1 MKTSGLNKRRWLQPD
16 KLYKKKF
23 SSIVSAVLLILLT
36 SVVGKAQNVTVT
48 GHISNEAKQP
58 VPQASVVVKGTT
70 NGVSANDNGDFKIS
84 APGNGTLVI
93 SSVGYTD
100 QEVDVKN
107 RTSITVT
114 LSNQATTMNEVV
126 VIGYGNQRKEAVT
139 GSVASMSGEKLR
151 EVPSANVT
159 DALQGRLPGVEMAS
173 TSSQPGAAMQIRI
186 RGTRSLTASNDPL
199 IVLDGIPFAGSISDI
214 DPNIVKSIDILKDA
228 SATAIYG
235 SRGANGVILVT
246 TFKGTKGQ
254 KARISYNSYFG
265 LKKVFAKYPM
275 MNGPQ
280 FIALRKAAGK
290 FTNGVD
296 ESDSINT
303 DWQDLFYR
311 TGIVTNHD
319 LNVSGGTEKGNYNFG
334 VGYYH
339 DEAVIPTQ
347 QYTRFSLHGSL
358 DQDVGKYI
366 RVDFSTNNNYSI
378 TEGTQVGLY
387 GVLSMSPLAS
397 PYNADGSWKRTV
409 KMPLDE
415 QWVYTRDIVDSLKD
429 QWLSQTKAYGSY
441 NSIYGEVKIP
451 GVNGLKYRINV
462 GLNFRQSNGGSY
474 TAAGIGSSNPET
486 PSTASISNALT
497 TSWTIENLLTYDHTF
512 NGKHQINA
520 VALYSTEQSKYNSS
534 YVAAKDI
541 PSDAFQYYNLGRANG
556 EITVDPN
563 NQGYSVSG
571 LMSWMGRVMYSYD
584 GRYMVSATLRSDASS
599 RLAPGH
605 QWHTYPA
612 VSAGWNI
619 GNESFMKDV
628 TVINMLKLR
637 VGYGQTSNQAVDPYK
652 TLGLLSTTPYNF
664 GNTNYATGYYVSQL
678 PNPSLGWEYSE
689 TWNYGLDFA
698 LLNNRLSGTIEYYVT
713 NTNNI
718 LQNVNLPA
726 TSGVNSYT
734 ANIGKTQNK
743 GLELSLNGV
752 ILQNK
757 SGWTWEAGV
766 NIYGNRNKLVQ
777 LASGSQ
783 QDVNNWWFVGHPIN
797 VIYDYQKIG
806 LWQEK
811 DPYLNILEPGGN
823 AGMIKVK
830 YTGGFNPDGT
840 PVRAIGP
847 DDRQIMSVDPKFQGG
862 FNTRV
867 AYKGFDLSAVGVFTN
882 GGILISTIYSSAG
895 YLNLLS
901 GRRGNVNVDY
911 WTPENTGAGYP
922 KPGGIASGD
931 NPKYGSTLGYF
942 SASYL
947 KIRTIS
953 LGYNFSRSNWV
964 KKAGISNLR
973 LYVTAQNPFVFF
985 SPFHSETGLDP
996 ETNSYGDQNS
1006 AVSGYQHRLLTLGFN
1021 TPSTRNYLLGLN
1033 LTF

>member
-1 MKTSGLNKRRWLQPD
+1 MKTSDLNKEKVLQPD
-16 KLYKKKF
+16 RLYKKKF
-23 SSIVSAVLLILLT
+23 SSLVFAVLLILFT
-36 SVVGKAQNVTVT
+36 AVAGKAQNITVT
-48 GHISNEAKQP
+48 GHITNGANQP

-70 NGVSANDNGDFKIS
+70 NGVSANDNGDFKIT

-366 RVDFSTNNNYSI
+366 RVGFSTNNNYSI

-541 PSDAFQYYNLGRANG
+541 PSDAFQYYNLGQATG

-619 GNESFMKDV
+619 GNESFMKGV
-628 TVINMLKLR
+628 TAINMLKLR

-664 GNTNYATGYYVSQL
+664 GNTTYATGYYVSQL

-698 LLNNRLSGTIEYYVT
+698 LLNNRLSGTLEYYVT

-752 ILQNK
+752 ILQSKN
-757 SGWTWEAGV
+757 GWTWEAGV

-783 QDVNNWWFVGHPIN
+783 QDVNNWWFVGYPIN

-911 WTPENTGAGYP
+911 WTPEHTDAEYP